1 MKHRITTDS
10 HAQEFRMLRNRIEA
24 EIQAPAVLLV
34 TSATDR
40 DGAGLTAYGLAESL
54 SKTHQRAALVTT
66 VAGKVGHAAEVV
78 DESAE
83 TEDQAPRRR
92 ASDGLGRAGRG
103 PGRLSIVAISHERLT
118 TISRSNVAEML
129 AELRAENDYV
139 VIDAGDLPNN
149 SFGLL
154 ISTLADAILVS
165 FLTGRPQVPGDR
177 TMLDTLER
185 SEAKICGVV
194 MNDKAAIEVFVQQQS
209 GEPSAAE
216 ATAPVQHEE
225 PAAQPRRGFAL
236 NQRLEFVR
244 QRIGKAF

>member
-10 HAQEFRMLRNRIEA
+10 HAQEFRLLRNRIEA

-34 TSATDR
+34 TSATDS
-40 DGAGLTAYGLAESL
+40 DGAALTAYGLAESL

-78 DESAE
+78 DLSTESDEPAE
-83 TEDQAPRRR
+83 ATPRRR
-92 ASDGLGRAGRG
+92 ASDGLARAGRG
-103 PGRLSIVAISHERLT
+103 PGRLSVVAISHERLT
-118 TISRSNVAEML
+118 TISRNNVAEML

-154 ISTLADAILVS
+154 ISTLADAILVA

-177 TMLDTLER
+177 VMLDTL
-185 SEAKICGVV
+185 
-194 MNDKAAIEVFVQQQS
+194 
-209 GEPSAAE
+209 
-216 ATAPVQHEE
+216 
-225 PAAQPRRGFAL
+225 
-236 NQRLEFVR
+236 
-244 QRIGKAF
+244 